1 MGKKERGLGWVGLAK
16 QEKGE
21 GDEGRWRERRRVG
34 RERHLGKKENE
45 LGFTI
50 LLGLCAVADPEKFS
64 FGGDM

>member
-1 MGKKERGLGWVGLAK
+1 MRKKEKKEIGEER
-16 QEKGE
+16 EGE

-50 LLGLCAVADPEKFS
+50 LLGLCEVADPEKKIC
-64 FGGDM
+64 GGDM